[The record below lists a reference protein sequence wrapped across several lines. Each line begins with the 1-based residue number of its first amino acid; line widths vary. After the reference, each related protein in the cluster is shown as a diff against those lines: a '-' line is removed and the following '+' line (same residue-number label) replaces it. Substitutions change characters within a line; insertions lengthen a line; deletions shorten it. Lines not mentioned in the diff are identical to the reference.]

1 MRVLEEKV
9 AGISV
14 VVQLIADIANQT
26 NLLALN
32 ATIEAARAGDAGKG
46 FAIVASEVKA
56 LANQTARATEE
67 ITRQISEIQDSTHSS
82 VEAISSI
89 VQVNQ
94 DMSGVATAISAAVE
108 QQHAATR
115 EIARNAEQ
123 GAAGTASVSSAIGKV
138 EQAAIE
144 ATSATE
150 ELDYTATTLGEQ
162 AETLKQKVDAF
173 LRQVRFDDEEVNPA
187 AGDLGTRIWSS
198 ASPPSTMSTSG

>member
-1 MRVLEEKV
+1 
-9 AGISV
+9 
-14 VVQLIADIANQT
+14 
-26 NLLALN
+26 
-32 ATIEAARAGDAGKG
+32 
-46 FAIVASEVKA
+46 
-56 LANQTARATEE
+56 
-67 ITRQISEIQDSTHSS
+67 
-82 VEAISSI
+82 
-89 VQVNQ
+89 
-94 DMSGVATAISAAVE
+94 MSGVATAISAAVE

-173 LRQVRFDDEEVNPA
+173 LRQVRFEDENEVKTLVTWGKDLEFGIPAIDDEHKKLMDLANRVYVMVKTVDDPVVLMKAFTELRSYASRHFADEEGFMSRIDYPDA
-187 AGDLGTRIWSS
+187 AEHQRQHQIFIERLDALADDYRTGAPIRG
-198 ASPPSTMSTSG
+198 STSSDC